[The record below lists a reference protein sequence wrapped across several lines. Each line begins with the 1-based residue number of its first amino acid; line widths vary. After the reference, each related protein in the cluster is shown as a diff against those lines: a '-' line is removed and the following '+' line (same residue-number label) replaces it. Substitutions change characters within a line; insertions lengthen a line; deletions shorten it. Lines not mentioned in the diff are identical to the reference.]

1 MRYFIALCRSIL
13 FWFGFALVSL
23 ICSIGGVLFIGRL
36 PKLGRAFIRF
46 WAWSH
51 RMMCRFILGQRIQL
65 IGELTDEPHLYVFKH
80 ESAFE
85 TVEQPYLFR
94 FPAVFAKRELFDIPL
109 WGKAGTLYGLIPV
122 DREGGSKTMRAMLA
136 AAKSALAQ
144 GRPLCLFAEGTR
156 VARGEAPP
164 LRAGFAGIYRM
175 LNVPVTPV
183 AIDSGDA
190 YPNGKWVKWPRTI
203 TYKIGETIPAGLD
216 RAEAEER
223 VWRAINALNP
233 HELMQQYKPE

>member
-1 MRYFIALCRSIL
+1 LRYSLALFRSII
-13 FWFGFALVSL
+13 FWIGFAIASL
-23 ICSIGGVLFIGRL
+23 IGSLGGVLFMKRA
-36 PKLGRAFIRF
+36 PKLGRATIRF

-51 RMMCRFILGQRIQL
+51 RMLCRFVLGQRIRI
-65 IGELTDEPHLYVFKH
+65 IGELTDEPRLYVFKH

-85 TVEQPYLFR
+85 TVEQPYIFQ

-109 WGKAGTLYGLIPV
+109 WGKAASNYGLIPV

-144 GRPLCLFAEGTR
+144 GRPLCLFAEGPR
-156 VARGEAPP
+156 IPRGKAPP

-175 LNVPVTPV
+175 LNVAVTPV

-190 YPNGKWVKWPRTI
+190 YPNGKWVKWPGTI
-203 TYKIGETIPAGLD
+203 TYVVGETIPPGLD
-216 RAEAEER
+216 RAEAEDR

-233 HELMQQYKPE
+233 PEALLASTSK